1 MFIGEIKISLNGK
14 WNVFF
19 ILFIFNRN
27 LIEIKKRDE
36 KLVKQ
41 DEVI

>member
-1 MFIGEIKISLNGK
+1 MKCIFY
-14 WNVFF
+14 
-19 ILFIFNRN
+19 LFIFNRN